1 MKKMSKKELLE
12 RLEEVIY
19 FYSDEHKGG
28 QSKEEEEEIDLNIRA
43 SDIIASFYEDYKE

>member
-19 FYSDEHKGG
+19 FYSNENKGEG
-28 QSKEEEEEIDLNIRA
+28 SKEEEKEIDLNIRA
-43 SDIIASFYEDYKE
+43 SEIIASFYEDCKD